1 MGTFISIVNGTEI
14 QKNWYTESSSCL
26 LELIEAMTVL
36 EMHRKQLKYIR
47 DKVWYID
54 SAEYYIERKLHAEF
68 WRSSNKYR
76 QAVEIVSIP
85 LEKMN
90 SAITG
95 IVGD

>member
-1 MGTFISIVNGTEI
+1 MSARVDRSHDCTKTTEI
-14 QKNWYTESSSCL
+14 Q
-26 LELIEAMTVL
+26 
-36 EMHRKQLKYIR
+36 R

>member
-1 MGTFISIVNGTEI
+1 M
-14 QKNWYTESSSCL
+14 
-26 LELIEAMTVL
+26 VL
-36 EMHRKQLKYIR
+36 KFRKLVYRIFVVSARVDRSHDCTGNAPKQLKYIR